1 FTNLTFFLDRSAID
15 LIPLGFPFATT
26 SPCSHR
32 AKVMTLYPPS
42 GKRFFTVDRLGSS
55 VLGSQRCEPA
65 ICTLAST
72 SQLMACMLEQL
83 AAISSAFRSFATY
96 RPRTDTIGSHPAIK
110 MRLPEKLSS
119 SNVCTVALCRPMVF
133 TQTPSARDRTP

>member
-1 FTNLTFFLDRSAID
+1 MWPRAVLLYPSTFVALIPSLCSISSRRNRLPEPFSRFTNLTFFLDRSAID

-65 ICTLAST
+65 ICTLPST

-83 AAISSAFRSFATY
+83 AAI
-96 RPRTDTIGSHPAIK
+96 
-110 MRLPEKLSS
+110 
-119 SNVCTVALCRPMVF
+119 
-133 TQTPSARDRTP
+133 